1 MGLTPGTRIGS
12 YEIASPIG
20 AGGMGEVYRARDRK
34 LERDVAI
41 KALPSTVGDDSALLT
56 RLQHEARMLA
66 ALNHPNIAV
75 IHDLE
80 EWAGGSFLVLELV
93 EGDTL
98 DVRLQ
103 RTGPLPVIEAL
114 TIGVQVA
121 AALQAAHARG
131 ITHRDIKPANIKLTP
146 NNTIKVLD
154 FGLAKPNA
162 APAGQDAE
170 LVTRSVTGVGVLL
183 GTPPYMSPEQVL
195 TGKHV
200 DHRSD
205 LWSLAVVVYH
215 AMIGDIPFQ
224 GETFGALCVS
234 IDRCASCFPRRPSR
248 SEDTRSSASPALG
261 GPSTSPSSKTQSR
274 QDARGISRS
283 TRRKECRKLALS
295 S

>member
-1 MGLTPGTRIGS
+1 MGD
-12 YEIASPIG
+12 
-20 AGGMGEVYRARDRK
+20 VHRAFDT
-34 LERDVAI
+34 LLQRDVAI

-131 ITHRDIKPANIKLTP
+131 ITHGHQHG
-146 NNTIKVLD
+146 KVRCD
-154 FGLAKPNA
+154 VEIVRPFVGEACHFGPVRQPLEDDAAVCDAGQLRAVAVYPNA
-162 APAGQDAE
+162 FRVRG
-170 LVTRSVTGVGVLL
+170 
-183 GTPPYMSPEQVL
+183 Y
-195 TGKHV
+195 
-200 DHRSD
+200 
-205 LWSLAVVVYH
+205 
-215 AMIGDIPFQ
+215 
-224 GETFGALCVS
+224 
-234 IDRCASCFPRRPSR
+234 
-248 SEDTRSSASPALG
+248 
-261 GPSTSPSSKTQSR
+261 
-274 QDARGISRS
+274 RGIEDRFSQIRQS
-283 TRRKECRKLALS
+283 QCGDRFVAQFHRGAKRRGHRDGLGEQS
-295 S
+295 